1 MEVVSLLDQVAKLG
15 SPQDKADLIRLYPYQ
30 ETLKKVFRAAL
41 DPFITYGITDF
52 ESGVEPSKD
61 DPMEVLELLAS
72 RNLTGTLARTTL
84 GAALKPATPEDRE
97 LFRRIL
103 KKDLRCGVGPALVEL
118 LYPGLLRQFGIM
130 RADKFKTLVR
140 GAQYYIEPKL
150 DGLRSVSIIEKRRVT
165 ILSRNGHEFTSS
177 DHLKPQLLDLM
188 GGQDGVIDG
197 ELKNGVFNQSSSA
210 VRKKGVQ
217 NDGTVLHAFDFM
229 TLDEWKN
236 PTRGYVYRRRDLTN
250 LFRIPQKYPGLL
262 LVPSYPISNE
272 DEAYKYYHKFLDDG
286 DEGAIV
292 KRGDGT
298 YHQRRHR
305 DWMKMKAVNDVD
317 LRVEKIIQG
326 EGKYHGMMGAAIV
339 SYKGKRNSIGTGWS
353 DEERAAFW
361 KNPKLIVN
369 KIIEIHFH
377 EVTPD
382 GNLRH
387 SRFHRIRED
396 KLVPDF

>member
-1 MEVVSLLDQVAKLG
+1 
-15 SPQDKADLIRLYPYQ
+15 
-30 ETLKKVFRAAL
+30 
-41 DPFITYGITDF
+41 
-52 ESGVEPSKD
+52 
-61 DPMEVLELLAS
+61 
-72 RNLTGTLARTTL
+72 
-84 GAALKPATPEDRE
+84 
-97 LFRRIL
+97 
-103 KKDLRCGVGPALVEL
+103 
-118 LYPGLLRQFGIM
+118 
-130 RADKFKTLVR
+130 
-140 GAQYYIEPKL
+140 
-150 DGLRSVSIIEKRRVT
+150 
-165 ILSRNGHEFTSS
+165 
-177 DHLKPQLLDLM
+177 
-188 GGQDGVIDG
+188 
-197 ELKNGVFNQSSSA
+197 
-210 VRKKGVQ
+210 
-217 NDGTVLHAFDFM
+217 
-229 TLDEWKN
+229 
-236 PTRGYVYRRRDLTN
+236 VYRRRDLTN

-262 LVPSYPISNE
+262 LVPSYSISNE

-353 DEERAAFW
+353 DEERATFW